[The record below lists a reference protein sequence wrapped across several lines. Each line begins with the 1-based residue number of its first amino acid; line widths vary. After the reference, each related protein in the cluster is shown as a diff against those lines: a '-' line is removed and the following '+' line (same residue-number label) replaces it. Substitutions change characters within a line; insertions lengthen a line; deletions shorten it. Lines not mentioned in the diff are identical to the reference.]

1 MEEIKLKFKSV
12 RFKLFF
18 TMCVVILV
26 IILSLVLINSIVLEN
41 FYIYSKTATI
51 KQVYQKVNDYYNT
64 ENTNVDLKTE
74 LKKIAYKNNFDI
86 LIKTDTNLIIFT
98 SDREFLSST
107 YILKDINEIKSKS
120 IEENETKINVKV
132 TTDEVNNI
140 SYMFLTG
147 ILDNGYV
154 LYIRMPISPIEE
166 SVKISNT
173 VLLMIG
179 GITLV
184 VAGIIASFIS
194 RKFTN
199 PILQLN
205 DIANK
210 MAKLDFSK
218 KYRITDSELKK
229 VTDRVFNNL
238 LNNSV
243 TEFDLN
249 EIQKQLESKAERKTR
264 AIVQQE
270 LLNEMGI
277 TLDDIQTGNDINA
290 IAYQRTDPI
299 RLNEKV
305 FGYEVGKKIND
316 ATINQTKH
324 NTAEKTRW
332 LNQEREDI
340 KKLGIKARSK
350 ESAAVQKYVEKVY
363 INEHGEEIPYG
374 DKELAKEFPDVKTQE
389 KIKHASEV
397 FRNKYDTYIDQINNV
412 LTDLGYDAI
421 PKRKDYMRHFTEISD
436 KLSQWGVPFNRND
449 MDSENLPT
457 DINGLTEFNR
467 PGKNWFASSLERK
480 GMKTTYDA
488 ITGIDGYL
496 EGAGNLIF
504 HTSDIQRYRTL
515 SKFIRE
521 TYGQTHGLDNV
532 DSLTDAEFEQRV
544 ADIQDNK
551 LSKYVAWLDEQA
563 NALLV
568 KKVLLIEQQ
577 KDF

>member
-64 ENTNVDLKTE
+64 ENTNVNLETE

-132 TTDEVNNI
+132 TTDEVNNV

-218 KYRITDSELKK
+218 KYRITDTEDEINELGRSINTMSDKLEATIKELQKNNIELEKDIEEKSKIDEMRKQFISDVSHELKTPIALIQGYAEGLIENVNSDEESRK
-229 VTDRVFNNL
+229 FYAEVILDETNKMDKLVKQL
-238 LNNSV
+238 LELMKLEYGKR
-243 TEFDLN
+243 EFDN
-249 EIQKQLESKAERKTR
+249 EKFNINELINEVLRKCSVM
-264 AIVQQE
+264 I
-270 LLNEMGI
+270 NEKNIKVYFENKEPIYVYADEFYMDQII
-277 TLDDIQTGNDINA
+277 TNYLTNA
-290 IAYQRTDPI
+290 IKHAEEV
-299 RLNEKV
+299 EK
-305 FGYEVGKKIND
+305 ETKI
-316 ATINQTKH
+316 
-324 NTAEKTRW
+324 E
-332 LNQEREDI
+332 I
-340 KKLGIKARSK
+340 K
-350 ESAAVQKYVEKVY
+350 VEKVSNKIRVSVFNTGENIPEEDLQRIWGRFY
-363 INEHGEEIPYG
+363 KLDSSRNRQDGGSGIGLALVKAIMNNYQNEYG
-374 DKELAKEFPDVKTQE
+374 VENKKNGVEFYFDM
-389 KIKHASEV
+389 
-397 FRNKYDTYIDQINNV
+397 D
-412 LTDLGYDAI
+412 
-421 PKRKDYMRHFTEISD
+421 ISD
-436 KLSQWGVPFNRND
+436 
-449 MDSENLPT
+449 
-457 DINGLTEFNR
+457 
-467 PGKNWFASSLERK
+467 
-480 GMKTTYDA
+480 
-488 ITGIDGYL
+488 
-496 EGAGNLIF
+496 
-504 HTSDIQRYRTL
+504 
-515 SKFIRE
+515 
-521 TYGQTHGLDNV
+521 
-532 DSLTDAEFEQRV
+532 
-544 ADIQDNK
+544 
-551 LSKYVAWLDEQA
+551 
-563 NALLV
+563 
-568 KKVLLIEQQ
+568 
-577 KDF
+577 

>member
-18 TMCVVILV
+18 TMCVV

-64 ENTNVDLKTE
+64 ENTNVDLETE

-107 YILKDINEIKSKS
+107 YILKDINEIKSKN

-132 TTDEVNNI
+132 TTDEVNNV

-218 KYRITDSELKK
+218 KYRITDTEDEINELGRSINTMSDKLEATIKELQKNNIELEKDIEEKSKIDEMRKQFISDVSHELKTPIALIQGYAEGLIENVNSDEESRK
-229 VTDRVFNNL
+229 FYAEVILDETNKMDKLVKQL
-238 LNNSV
+238 LELMKLEYGKR
-243 TEFDLN
+243 EFDN
-249 EIQKQLESKAERKTR
+249 EKFNINELINEVLRKCSVM
-264 AIVQQE
+264 I
-270 LLNEMGI
+270 NEKNIKVYFENKEPIYVYADEFYMDQII
-277 TLDDIQTGNDINA
+277 TNYLTNA
-290 IAYQRTDPI
+290 IKHAEEV
-299 RLNEKV
+299 EK
-305 FGYEVGKKIND
+305 EIKI
-316 ATINQTKH
+316 
-324 NTAEKTRW
+324 E
-332 LNQEREDI
+332 I
-340 KKLGIKARSK
+340 K
-350 ESAAVQKYVEKVY
+350 VEKVSNKIRVSVFNTGENIPEEDLQRIWGRFY
-363 INEHGEEIPYG
+363 KLDSSRNRQDGGSGIGLALVKAIMNNYQNEYG
-374 DKELAKEFPDVKTQE
+374 VENKKNGVEFYFDM
-389 KIKHASEV
+389 
-397 FRNKYDTYIDQINNV
+397 D
-412 LTDLGYDAI
+412 
-421 PKRKDYMRHFTEISD
+421 ISD
-436 KLSQWGVPFNRND
+436 
-449 MDSENLPT
+449 
-457 DINGLTEFNR
+457 
-467 PGKNWFASSLERK
+467 
-480 GMKTTYDA
+480 
-488 ITGIDGYL
+488 
-496 EGAGNLIF
+496 
-504 HTSDIQRYRTL
+504 
-515 SKFIRE
+515 
-521 TYGQTHGLDNV
+521 
-532 DSLTDAEFEQRV
+532 
-544 ADIQDNK
+544 
-551 LSKYVAWLDEQA
+551 
-563 NALLV
+563 
-568 KKVLLIEQQ
+568 
-577 KDF
+577 

>member
-64 ENTNVDLKTE
+64 ENTNVDLETE

-218 KYRITDSELKK
+218 KYRITDTEDEINELGRSINTMSDKLEATIKELQKNNIELEKDIEEKSKIDEMRKQFISDVSHELKTPIALIQGYAEGLIENVNSDEESRK
-229 VTDRVFNNL
+229 FYAEVILDETNKMYKLVKQL
-238 LNNSV
+238 LELMKLEYGKR
-243 TEFDLN
+243 EFDN
-249 EIQKQLESKAERKTR
+249 EKFNINELINEVLRKCSVM
-264 AIVQQE
+264 I
-270 LLNEMGI
+270 NEKNIKVYFENKEPIYVYADEFYMDQII
-277 TLDDIQTGNDINA
+277 TNYLTNA
-290 IAYQRTDPI
+290 IKHAEEV
-299 RLNEKV
+299 EK
-305 FGYEVGKKIND
+305 ETKI
-316 ATINQTKH
+316 
-324 NTAEKTRW
+324 E
-332 LNQEREDI
+332 I
-340 KKLGIKARSK
+340 K
-350 ESAAVQKYVEKVY
+350 VEKVSNKIRVSVFNTGENIPEEDLQRIWGRFY
-363 INEHGEEIPYG
+363 KLDSSRNRQDGGSGIGLALVKAIMNNYQNEYG
-374 DKELAKEFPDVKTQE
+374 VKNKKNGVEFYFDM
-389 KIKHASEV
+389 
-397 FRNKYDTYIDQINNV
+397 D
-412 LTDLGYDAI
+412 
-421 PKRKDYMRHFTEISD
+421 ISD
-436 KLSQWGVPFNRND
+436 
-449 MDSENLPT
+449 
-457 DINGLTEFNR
+457 
-467 PGKNWFASSLERK
+467 
-480 GMKTTYDA
+480 
-488 ITGIDGYL
+488 
-496 EGAGNLIF
+496 
-504 HTSDIQRYRTL
+504 
-515 SKFIRE
+515 
-521 TYGQTHGLDNV
+521 
-532 DSLTDAEFEQRV
+532 
-544 ADIQDNK
+544 
-551 LSKYVAWLDEQA
+551 
-563 NALLV
+563 
-568 KKVLLIEQQ
+568 
-577 KDF
+577 

>member
-64 ENTNVDLKTE
+64 ENTNVDLETE

-132 TTDEVNNI
+132 TTDEVNNV

-218 KYRITDSELKK
+218 KYRITDTEDEINELGRSINTMSDKLEATIKELQKNNIELEKDIEEKSKIDEMRKQFISDVSHELKTPIALIQGYAEGLIENVNSDEESRK
-229 VTDRVFNNL
+229 FYAEVILDETNKMDKLVKQL
-238 LNNSV
+238 LELMKLEYGKR
-243 TEFDLN
+243 EFDN
-249 EIQKQLESKAERKTR
+249 EKFNINELINEVLRKCSVM
-264 AIVQQE
+264 I
-270 LLNEMGI
+270 NEKNIKVYFENKEPIYVYADEFYMDQII
-277 TLDDIQTGNDINA
+277 TNYLTNA
-290 IAYQRTDPI
+290 IKHAEEV
-299 RLNEKV
+299 EK
-305 FGYEVGKKIND
+305 ETKI
-316 ATINQTKH
+316 
-324 NTAEKTRW
+324 E
-332 LNQEREDI
+332 I
-340 KKLGIKARSK
+340 K
-350 ESAAVQKYVEKVY
+350 VEKVSNKIRVSVFNTGENIPEEDLQRIWGRFY
-363 INEHGEEIPYG
+363 KLDSSRNRQDGGSGIGLALVKAIMNNYQNEYG
-374 DKELAKEFPDVKTQE
+374 VENKKNGVEFYFDM
-389 KIKHASEV
+389 
-397 FRNKYDTYIDQINNV
+397 D
-412 LTDLGYDAI
+412 
-421 PKRKDYMRHFTEISD
+421 ISD
-436 KLSQWGVPFNRND
+436 
-449 MDSENLPT
+449 
-457 DINGLTEFNR
+457 
-467 PGKNWFASSLERK
+467 
-480 GMKTTYDA
+480 
-488 ITGIDGYL
+488 
-496 EGAGNLIF
+496 
-504 HTSDIQRYRTL
+504 
-515 SKFIRE
+515 
-521 TYGQTHGLDNV
+521 
-532 DSLTDAEFEQRV
+532 
-544 ADIQDNK
+544 
-551 LSKYVAWLDEQA
+551 
-563 NALLV
+563 
-568 KKVLLIEQQ
+568 
-577 KDF
+577 

>member
-64 ENTNVDLKTE
+64 ENTNVDLETE

-218 KYRITDSELKK
+218 KYRIIDTEDEINELGRSINTMSDKLEATIKELQKNNIELEKDIEEKSKIDEMRKQFISDVSHELKTPIALIQGYAEGLIENVNSDEESRK
-229 VTDRVFNNL
+229 FYAEVILDETNKMDKLVKQL
-238 LNNSV
+238 LELMKLEYGKR
-243 TEFDLN
+243 EFDN
-249 EIQKQLESKAERKTR
+249 EKFNINELINEVLRKCSVM
-264 AIVQQE
+264 I
-270 LLNEMGI
+270 NEKNIKVYFENKEPIYVYADEFYMDQII
-277 TLDDIQTGNDINA
+277 TNYLTNA
-290 IAYQRTDPI
+290 IKHAEEV
-299 RLNEKV
+299 EK
-305 FGYEVGKKIND
+305 ETKI
-316 ATINQTKH
+316 
-324 NTAEKTRW
+324 E
-332 LNQEREDI
+332 I
-340 KKLGIKARSK
+340 K
-350 ESAAVQKYVEKVY
+350 VEKVSNKIRVSVFNTGENIPEEDLQRIWGRFY
-363 INEHGEEIPYG
+363 KLDSSRNRQDGGSGIGLALVKAIMNNYQNEYG
-374 DKELAKEFPDVKTQE
+374 VENKKNGVEFYFDM
-389 KIKHASEV
+389 
-397 FRNKYDTYIDQINNV
+397 D
-412 LTDLGYDAI
+412 
-421 PKRKDYMRHFTEISD
+421 ISD
-436 KLSQWGVPFNRND
+436 
-449 MDSENLPT
+449 
-457 DINGLTEFNR
+457 
-467 PGKNWFASSLERK
+467 
-480 GMKTTYDA
+480 
-488 ITGIDGYL
+488 
-496 EGAGNLIF
+496 
-504 HTSDIQRYRTL
+504 
-515 SKFIRE
+515 
-521 TYGQTHGLDNV
+521 
-532 DSLTDAEFEQRV
+532 
-544 ADIQDNK
+544 
-551 LSKYVAWLDEQA
+551 
-563 NALLV
+563 
-568 KKVLLIEQQ
+568 
-577 KDF
+577 

>member
-154 LYIRMPISPIEE
+154 LYIRMPISPIED

-218 KYRITDSELKK
+218 KYRITDTEDEINELGRSINTMSDKLEATIKELQKNNIELEKDIEEKSKIDEMRKQFISDVSHELKTPIALIQGYAEGLIENVNSDEESRKFYAEVILDETNK
-229 VTDRVFNNL
+229 VDKLVKQL
-238 LNNSV
+238 LELMKLEYGKR
-243 TEFDLN
+243 EFDN
-249 EIQKQLESKAERKTR
+249 EKFNINELINEVLRKCSVM
-264 AIVQQE
+264 I
-270 LLNEMGI
+270 NEKNIKVYFENKEPIYVYADEFYMDQII
-277 TLDDIQTGNDINA
+277 TNYLTNA
-290 IAYQRTDPI
+290 IKHAEEV
-299 RLNEKV
+299 EK
-305 FGYEVGKKIND
+305 ETKI
-316 ATINQTKH
+316 
-324 NTAEKTRW
+324 E
-332 LNQEREDI
+332 I
-340 KKLGIKARSK
+340 K
-350 ESAAVQKYVEKVY
+350 VEKVSNKIRVSVFNTGENIPEEDLQRIWGRFY
-363 INEHGEEIPYG
+363 KLDSSRNRQDGGSGIGLALVKAIMNNYQNEYG
-374 DKELAKEFPDVKTQE
+374 VKNKKNGVEFYFDM
-389 KIKHASEV
+389 
-397 FRNKYDTYIDQINNV
+397 D
-412 LTDLGYDAI
+412 
-421 PKRKDYMRHFTEISD
+421 ISD
-436 KLSQWGVPFNRND
+436 
-449 MDSENLPT
+449 
-457 DINGLTEFNR
+457 
-467 PGKNWFASSLERK
+467 
-480 GMKTTYDA
+480 
-488 ITGIDGYL
+488 
-496 EGAGNLIF
+496 
-504 HTSDIQRYRTL
+504 
-515 SKFIRE
+515 
-521 TYGQTHGLDNV
+521 
-532 DSLTDAEFEQRV
+532 
-544 ADIQDNK
+544 
-551 LSKYVAWLDEQA
+551 
-563 NALLV
+563 
-568 KKVLLIEQQ
+568 
-577 KDF
+577 

>member
-218 KYRITDSELKK
+218 KYRITDTEDEINELGRSINTMSDKLEATIKELQKNNIELEKDIEEKSKIDEMRKQFISDVSHELKTPIALIQGYAEGLIENVNSDEESRK
-229 VTDRVFNNL
+229 FYAEVILDETNKMDKLVKQL
-238 LNNSV
+238 LELMKLEYGKR
-243 TEFDLN
+243 EFDN
-249 EIQKQLESKAERKTR
+249 EKFNINELINEVLRKCSVM
-264 AIVQQE
+264 I
-270 LLNEMGI
+270 NEKNIKVYFENKEPIYVYADEFYMDQII
-277 TLDDIQTGNDINA
+277 TNYLTNA
-290 IAYQRTDPI
+290 IKHAEEV
-299 RLNEKV
+299 EK
-305 FGYEVGKKIND
+305 ETKIEI
-316 ATINQTKH
+316 T
-324 NTAEKTRW
+324 
-332 LNQEREDI
+332 
-340 KKLGIKARSK
+340 
-350 ESAAVQKYVEKVY
+350 VEKVSNKIRVSVFNTGENIPEEDLQRIWGRFY
-363 INEHGEEIPYG
+363 KLDSSRNRQDGGSGIGLALVKAIMNNYQNEYG
-374 DKELAKEFPDVKTQE
+374 VKNKKNGVEFYFDM
-389 KIKHASEV
+389 
-397 FRNKYDTYIDQINNV
+397 D
-412 LTDLGYDAI
+412 
-421 PKRKDYMRHFTEISD
+421 ISD
-436 KLSQWGVPFNRND
+436 
-449 MDSENLPT
+449 
-457 DINGLTEFNR
+457 
-467 PGKNWFASSLERK
+467 
-480 GMKTTYDA
+480 
-488 ITGIDGYL
+488 
-496 EGAGNLIF
+496 
-504 HTSDIQRYRTL
+504 
-515 SKFIRE
+515 
-521 TYGQTHGLDNV
+521 
-532 DSLTDAEFEQRV
+532 
-544 ADIQDNK
+544 
-551 LSKYVAWLDEQA
+551 
-563 NALLV
+563 
-568 KKVLLIEQQ
+568 
-577 KDF
+577 

>member
-64 ENTNVDLKTE
+64 ENTNVDLETE

-107 YILKDINEIKSKS
+107 YILKDINEIKSKN

-132 TTDEVNNI
+132 TTDEVNNV

-218 KYRITDSELKK
+218 KYRITDTEDEINELGRSINTMSDKLEATIKELQKNNIELEKDIEEKSKIDEMRKQFISDVSHELKTPIALIQGYAEGLIENVNSDEESRK
-229 VTDRVFNNL
+229 FYAEVILDETNKMDKLVKQL
-238 LNNSV
+238 LELMKLEYGKR
-243 TEFDLN
+243 EFDN
-249 EIQKQLESKAERKTR
+249 EKFNINELINEVLRKCSVM
-264 AIVQQE
+264 I
-270 LLNEMGI
+270 NEKNIKVYFENKEPIYVYADEFYMDQII
-277 TLDDIQTGNDINA
+277 TNYLTNA
-290 IAYQRTDPI
+290 IKHAEEV
-299 RLNEKV
+299 EK
-305 FGYEVGKKIND
+305 ENKI
-316 ATINQTKH
+316 
-324 NTAEKTRW
+324 E
-332 LNQEREDI
+332 I
-340 KKLGIKARSK
+340 K
-350 ESAAVQKYVEKVY
+350 VEKVSNKIRVSVFNTGENIPEEDLQRIWGRFY
-363 INEHGEEIPYG
+363 KLDSSRNRQDGGSGIGLALVKAIMNNYQNEYG
-374 DKELAKEFPDVKTQE
+374 VENKKNGVEFYFDM
-389 KIKHASEV
+389 
-397 FRNKYDTYIDQINNV
+397 D
-412 LTDLGYDAI
+412 
-421 PKRKDYMRHFTEISD
+421 ISD
-436 KLSQWGVPFNRND
+436 
-449 MDSENLPT
+449 
-457 DINGLTEFNR
+457 
-467 PGKNWFASSLERK
+467 
-480 GMKTTYDA
+480 
-488 ITGIDGYL
+488 
-496 EGAGNLIF
+496 
-504 HTSDIQRYRTL
+504 
-515 SKFIRE
+515 
-521 TYGQTHGLDNV
+521 
-532 DSLTDAEFEQRV
+532 
-544 ADIQDNK
+544 
-551 LSKYVAWLDEQA
+551 
-563 NALLV
+563 
-568 KKVLLIEQQ
+568 
-577 KDF
+577 

>member
-64 ENTNVDLKTE
+64 ENTNVDLETE

-218 KYRITDSELKK
+218 KYRITDTEDEINELGRSINTMSDKLKATIKELQKNNIELEKDIEEKSKIDEMRKQFISDVSHELKTPIALIQGYAEGLIENVNSDEESRK
-229 VTDRVFNNL
+229 FYAEVILDETNKMDKLVKQL
-238 LNNSV
+238 LELMKLEYGKR
-243 TEFDLN
+243 EFDN
-249 EIQKQLESKAERKTR
+249 EKFNINELINEVLRKCSVM
-264 AIVQQE
+264 I
-270 LLNEMGI
+270 NEKNIKVYFENKEPIYVYADEFYMDQII
-277 TLDDIQTGNDINA
+277 TNYLTNA
-290 IAYQRTDPI
+290 IKHAEEV
-299 RLNEKV
+299 EK
-305 FGYEVGKKIND
+305 ETKI
-316 ATINQTKH
+316 
-324 NTAEKTRW
+324 E
-332 LNQEREDI
+332 I
-340 KKLGIKARSK
+340 K
-350 ESAAVQKYVEKVY
+350 VEKVSNKIRVSVFNTGENIPEEDLQRIWGRFY
-363 INEHGEEIPYG
+363 KLDSSRNRQDGGSGIGLALVKAIMNNYQNEYG
-374 DKELAKEFPDVKTQE
+374 VKNKKNGVEFYFDM
-389 KIKHASEV
+389 
-397 FRNKYDTYIDQINNV
+397 D
-412 LTDLGYDAI
+412 
-421 PKRKDYMRHFTEISD
+421 ISD
-436 KLSQWGVPFNRND
+436 
-449 MDSENLPT
+449 
-457 DINGLTEFNR
+457 
-467 PGKNWFASSLERK
+467 
-480 GMKTTYDA
+480 
-488 ITGIDGYL
+488 
-496 EGAGNLIF
+496 
-504 HTSDIQRYRTL
+504 
-515 SKFIRE
+515 
-521 TYGQTHGLDNV
+521 
-532 DSLTDAEFEQRV
+532 
-544 ADIQDNK
+544 
-551 LSKYVAWLDEQA
+551 
-563 NALLV
+563 
-568 KKVLLIEQQ
+568 
-577 KDF
+577 

>member
-18 TMCVVILV
+18 TMCAVILV
-26 IILSLVLINSIVLEN
+26 IILSLILINSIVLEN

-51 KQVYQKVNDYYNT
+51 KQVYQKVNNYYNT
-64 ENTNVDLKTE
+64 ENSNVDLETE

-132 TTDEVNNI
+132 TTDEVNNV

-218 KYRITDSELKK
+218 KYRITDTEDEINELGRSINTMSDKLESTIKELQKNNTELEKDIEEKSKIDEMRKQFISDVSHELKTPIALIQGYAEGLIENVNSDEESRK
-229 VTDRVFNNL
+229 FYAEVILDETNKMDKLVKQL
-238 LNNSV
+238 LELMKLEYGKR
-243 TEFDLN
+243 EFDN
-249 EIQKQLESKAERKTR
+249 EKFNINELINEVLRKCSVM
-264 AIVQQE
+264 I
-270 LLNEMGI
+270 NEKNIKVYFENKEPTYVYADEFYMDQII
-277 TLDDIQTGNDINA
+277 TNYLTNA
-290 IAYQRTDPI
+290 IKHAEEV
-299 RLNEKV
+299 EK
-305 FGYEVGKKIND
+305 ETKI
-316 ATINQTKH
+316 
-324 NTAEKTRW
+324 E
-332 LNQEREDI
+332 I
-340 KKLGIKARSK
+340 K
-350 ESAAVQKYVEKVY
+350 VEKVSNKIRVSVFNTGENIPEEDLQRIWGRFY
-363 INEHGEEIPYG
+363 KLDSSRNRQDGGSGIGLALVKAIMNNYQNEYG
-374 DKELAKEFPDVKTQE
+374 VKNKKNGVEFYFDM
-389 KIKHASEV
+389 
-397 FRNKYDTYIDQINNV
+397 D
-412 LTDLGYDAI
+412 
-421 PKRKDYMRHFTEISD
+421 ISD
-436 KLSQWGVPFNRND
+436 
-449 MDSENLPT
+449 
-457 DINGLTEFNR
+457 
-467 PGKNWFASSLERK
+467 
-480 GMKTTYDA
+480 
-488 ITGIDGYL
+488 
-496 EGAGNLIF
+496 
-504 HTSDIQRYRTL
+504 
-515 SKFIRE
+515 
-521 TYGQTHGLDNV
+521 
-532 DSLTDAEFEQRV
+532 
-544 ADIQDNK
+544 
-551 LSKYVAWLDEQA
+551 
-563 NALLV
+563 
-568 KKVLLIEQQ
+568 
-577 KDF
+577 

>member
-64 ENTNVDLKTE
+64 ENTNVDLETE

-132 TTDEVNNI
+132 TTDEVNNV

-218 KYRITDSELKK
+218 KYRITDTEDEINELGRSINTMSDKLEATIKELQKNNIELEKDIEEKSKIDEMRKQFISDVSHELKTPIALIQGYAEGLIENVNSDEESRK
-229 VTDRVFNNL
+229 FYAEVILDETNKMDKLVKQL
-238 LNNSV
+238 LELMKLEYGKR
-243 TEFDLN
+243 EFDN
-249 EIQKQLESKAERKTR
+249 EKFNINELINEVLRKCSVM
-264 AIVQQE
+264 I
-270 LLNEMGI
+270 NEKNIKVYFENKEPIYVYADEFYMDQII
-277 TLDDIQTGNDINA
+277 TNYLTNA
-290 IAYQRTDPI
+290 IKHAEEV
-299 RLNEKV
+299 EK
-305 FGYEVGKKIND
+305 ETKI
-316 ATINQTKH
+316 
-324 NTAEKTRW
+324 E
-332 LNQEREDI
+332 I
-340 KKLGIKARSK
+340 K
-350 ESAAVQKYVEKVY
+350 VEKVGNKIRVSVFNTGENIPEEDLQRIWGRFY
-363 INEHGEEIPYG
+363 KIDSSRNRQDGGSGIGLALVKAIMNNYQNEYG
-374 DKELAKEFPDVKTQE
+374 VKNKKNGVEFYFDM
-389 KIKHASEV
+389 
-397 FRNKYDTYIDQINNV
+397 D
-412 LTDLGYDAI
+412 
-421 PKRKDYMRHFTEISD
+421 ISD
-436 KLSQWGVPFNRND
+436 
-449 MDSENLPT
+449 
-457 DINGLTEFNR
+457 
-467 PGKNWFASSLERK
+467 
-480 GMKTTYDA
+480 
-488 ITGIDGYL
+488 
-496 EGAGNLIF
+496 
-504 HTSDIQRYRTL
+504 
-515 SKFIRE
+515 
-521 TYGQTHGLDNV
+521 
-532 DSLTDAEFEQRV
+532 
-544 ADIQDNK
+544 
-551 LSKYVAWLDEQA
+551 
-563 NALLV
+563 
-568 KKVLLIEQQ
+568 
-577 KDF
+577 

>member
-64 ENTNVDLKTE
+64 ENTNVDLETE

-132 TTDEVNNI
+132 TTDEVNNV

-210 MAKLDFSK
+210 MSKLDFSK
-218 KYRITDSELKK
+218 KYRITDTEDEINELGRSINTMSDKLEATIKELQKNNIELEKDIEEKSKIDEMRKQFISDVSHELKTPIALIQGYAEGLIENVNSDEESRK
-229 VTDRVFNNL
+229 FYAEVILDETNKMDKLVKQL
-238 LNNSV
+238 LELMKLEYGKR
-243 TEFDLN
+243 EFDN
-249 EIQKQLESKAERKTR
+249 EKFNINELINEVLRKCSVM
-264 AIVQQE
+264 I
-270 LLNEMGI
+270 NEKNIKVYFENKEPIYVYADEFYMDQII
-277 TLDDIQTGNDINA
+277 TNYLTNA
-290 IAYQRTDPI
+290 IKHAEEV
-299 RLNEKV
+299 EK
-305 FGYEVGKKIND
+305 ETKI
-316 ATINQTKH
+316 
-324 NTAEKTRW
+324 E
-332 LNQEREDI
+332 I
-340 KKLGIKARSK
+340 K
-350 ESAAVQKYVEKVY
+350 VEKVSNKIRVSVFNTGENIPEEDLQRIWGRFY
-363 INEHGEEIPYG
+363 KLDSSRNRQDGGSGIGLALVKAIMNNYQNEYG
-374 DKELAKEFPDVKTQE
+374 VK
-389 KIKHASEV
+389 
-397 FRNKYDTYIDQINNV
+397 NKKNGVECYFDRD
-412 LTDLGYDAI
+412 
-421 PKRKDYMRHFTEISD
+421 ISD
-436 KLSQWGVPFNRND
+436 
-449 MDSENLPT
+449 
-457 DINGLTEFNR
+457 
-467 PGKNWFASSLERK
+467 
-480 GMKTTYDA
+480 
-488 ITGIDGYL
+488 
-496 EGAGNLIF
+496 
-504 HTSDIQRYRTL
+504 
-515 SKFIRE
+515 
-521 TYGQTHGLDNV
+521 
-532 DSLTDAEFEQRV
+532 
-544 ADIQDNK
+544 
-551 LSKYVAWLDEQA
+551 
-563 NALLV
+563 
-568 KKVLLIEQQ
+568 
-577 KDF
+577 

>member
-26 IILSLVLINSIVLEN
+26 IILSLVLINSIVLEK

-218 KYRITDSELKK
+218 KYRITDTEDEINELGRSINTMSDKLEATIKELQKNNIELEKDIEEKSKIDEMRKQFISDVSHELKTPIALIQGYAEGLIENVNSDEESRK
-229 VTDRVFNNL
+229 FYAEVILDETNKMDKLVKQL
-238 LNNSV
+238 LELMKLEYGKR
-243 TEFDLN
+243 EFDN
-249 EIQKQLESKAERKTR
+249 EKFNINELINEVLRKCSVM
-264 AIVQQE
+264 I
-270 LLNEMGI
+270 NEKNIKVYFENKEPIYVYADEFYMDQII
-277 TLDDIQTGNDINA
+277 TNYLTNA
-290 IAYQRTDPI
+290 IKHAEEV
-299 RLNEKV
+299 EK
-305 FGYEVGKKIND
+305 ETKI
-316 ATINQTKH
+316 
-324 NTAEKTRW
+324 E
-332 LNQEREDI
+332 I
-340 KKLGIKARSK
+340 K
-350 ESAAVQKYVEKVY
+350 VEKVSNKIRVSVFNTGENIPEEDLQRIWGRFY
-363 INEHGEEIPYG
+363 KLDSSRNRQDGGSGIGLALVKAIMNNYQNEYG
-374 DKELAKEFPDVKTQE
+374 VKNKKNGVEFYFDM
-389 KIKHASEV
+389 
-397 FRNKYDTYIDQINNV
+397 D
-412 LTDLGYDAI
+412 
-421 PKRKDYMRHFTEISD
+421 ISD
-436 KLSQWGVPFNRND
+436 
-449 MDSENLPT
+449 
-457 DINGLTEFNR
+457 
-467 PGKNWFASSLERK
+467 
-480 GMKTTYDA
+480 
-488 ITGIDGYL
+488 
-496 EGAGNLIF
+496 
-504 HTSDIQRYRTL
+504 
-515 SKFIRE
+515 
-521 TYGQTHGLDNV
+521 
-532 DSLTDAEFEQRV
+532 
-544 ADIQDNK
+544 
-551 LSKYVAWLDEQA
+551 
-563 NALLV
+563 
-568 KKVLLIEQQ
+568 
-577 KDF
+577 

>member
-18 TMCVVILV
+18 TMCAVILV
-26 IILSLVLINSIVLEN
+26 IILSLILINSIVLEN

-51 KQVYQKVNDYYNT
+51 KQVYQKVNNYYNT
-64 ENTNVDLKTE
+64 ENSNVDLETE

-132 TTDEVNNI
+132 TTDEVNNV

-218 KYRITDSELKK
+218 KYRITDTEDEINELGRSINTMSDKLESTIKELQKNNTELEKDIEEKSKIDEMRKQFISDVSHELKTPIALIQGYAEGLIENVNSDEESRK
-229 VTDRVFNNL
+229 FYAEVILDETNKMDKLVKQL
-238 LNNSV
+238 LELMKLEYGKR
-243 TEFDLN
+243 EFDN
-249 EIQKQLESKAERKTR
+249 EKFNINELINEVLRKCSVM
-264 AIVQQE
+264 I
-270 LLNEMGI
+270 NEKNIKVYFENKEPIYVYADEFYMDQII
-277 TLDDIQTGNDINA
+277 TNYLTNA
-290 IAYQRTDPI
+290 IKHAEEV
-299 RLNEKV
+299 EK
-305 FGYEVGKKIND
+305 ETKI
-316 ATINQTKH
+316 
-324 NTAEKTRW
+324 E
-332 LNQEREDI
+332 I
-340 KKLGIKARSK
+340 K
-350 ESAAVQKYVEKVY
+350 VEKVSNKIRVSVFNTGENIPEEDLQRIWGRFY
-363 INEHGEEIPYG
+363 KLDSSRNRQDGGSGIGLALVKAIMNNYQNEYG
-374 DKELAKEFPDVKTQE
+374 VENKKNGVEFYFDM
-389 KIKHASEV
+389 
-397 FRNKYDTYIDQINNV
+397 D
-412 LTDLGYDAI
+412 
-421 PKRKDYMRHFTEISD
+421 ISD
-436 KLSQWGVPFNRND
+436 
-449 MDSENLPT
+449 
-457 DINGLTEFNR
+457 
-467 PGKNWFASSLERK
+467 
-480 GMKTTYDA
+480 
-488 ITGIDGYL
+488 
-496 EGAGNLIF
+496 
-504 HTSDIQRYRTL
+504 
-515 SKFIRE
+515 
-521 TYGQTHGLDNV
+521 
-532 DSLTDAEFEQRV
+532 
-544 ADIQDNK
+544 
-551 LSKYVAWLDEQA
+551 
-563 NALLV
+563 
-568 KKVLLIEQQ
+568 
-577 KDF
+577 

>member
-64 ENTNVDLKTE
+64 ENTNVDLETE

-218 KYRITDSELKK
+218 KYRITDTEDEINELGRSINTMSDKLEATIKELQKNNIELEKDIEEKSKIDEMRKQFISDVSHELKTPIALIQGYAEGLIENVNSDEESRK
-229 VTDRVFNNL
+229 FYAEVILDETNKMDNL
-238 LNNSV
+238 VKQLLELMKLEYGKR
-243 TEFDLN
+243 EFDN
-249 EIQKQLESKAERKTR
+249 EKFNINELINEVLRKCSVM
-264 AIVQQE
+264 I
-270 LLNEMGI
+270 NEKNIKVYFENKEPIYVYADEFYMDQII
-277 TLDDIQTGNDINA
+277 TNYLTNA
-290 IAYQRTDPI
+290 IKHAEEV
-299 RLNEKV
+299 EK
-305 FGYEVGKKIND
+305 ETKI
-316 ATINQTKH
+316 
-324 NTAEKTRW
+324 E
-332 LNQEREDI
+332 I
-340 KKLGIKARSK
+340 K
-350 ESAAVQKYVEKVY
+350 VEKVSNKIRVSVFNTGENIPEEDLQRIWGRFY
-363 INEHGEEIPYG
+363 KLDSSRNRQDGGSGIGLALVKAIMNNYQNEYG
-374 DKELAKEFPDVKTQE
+374 VENKKNGVEFYFDM
-389 KIKHASEV
+389 
-397 FRNKYDTYIDQINNV
+397 D
-412 LTDLGYDAI
+412 
-421 PKRKDYMRHFTEISD
+421 ISD
-436 KLSQWGVPFNRND
+436 
-449 MDSENLPT
+449 
-457 DINGLTEFNR
+457 
-467 PGKNWFASSLERK
+467 
-480 GMKTTYDA
+480 
-488 ITGIDGYL
+488 
-496 EGAGNLIF
+496 
-504 HTSDIQRYRTL
+504 
-515 SKFIRE
+515 
-521 TYGQTHGLDNV
+521 
-532 DSLTDAEFEQRV
+532 
-544 ADIQDNK
+544 
-551 LSKYVAWLDEQA
+551 
-563 NALLV
+563 
-568 KKVLLIEQQ
+568 
-577 KDF
+577 

>member
-41 FYIYSKTATI
+41 FYKPATI

-64 ENTNVDLKTE
+64 ENTNVDLETE

-107 YILKDINEIKSKS
+107 YILKDINEIKSKN

-132 TTDEVNNI
+132 TTDEVNNV

-218 KYRITDSELKK
+218 KYRITDTEDEINELGRSINTMSDKLEATIKELQKNNIELEKDIEEKSKIDEMRKQFISDVSHELKTPIALIQGYAEGLIENVNSDEESRK
-229 VTDRVFNNL
+229 FYAEVILDETNKMDKLVKQL
-238 LNNSV
+238 LELMKLEYGKR
-243 TEFDLN
+243 EFDN
-249 EIQKQLESKAERKTR
+249 EKFNINELINEVLRKCSVM
-264 AIVQQE
+264 I
-270 LLNEMGI
+270 NEKNIKVYFENKEPIYVYADEFYMDQII
-277 TLDDIQTGNDINA
+277 TNYLTNA
-290 IAYQRTDPI
+290 IKHAEEV
-299 RLNEKV
+299 EK
-305 FGYEVGKKIND
+305 ENKI
-316 ATINQTKH
+316 
-324 NTAEKTRW
+324 E
-332 LNQEREDI
+332 I
-340 KKLGIKARSK
+340 K
-350 ESAAVQKYVEKVY
+350 VEKVSNKIRVSVFNTGENIPEEDLQRIWGRFY
-363 INEHGEEIPYG
+363 KLDSSRNRQDGGSGIGLALVKAIMNNYQNEYG
-374 DKELAKEFPDVKTQE
+374 VENKKNGVEFYFDM
-389 KIKHASEV
+389 
-397 FRNKYDTYIDQINNV
+397 D
-412 LTDLGYDAI
+412 
-421 PKRKDYMRHFTEISD
+421 ISD
-436 KLSQWGVPFNRND
+436 
-449 MDSENLPT
+449 
-457 DINGLTEFNR
+457 
-467 PGKNWFASSLERK
+467 
-480 GMKTTYDA
+480 
-488 ITGIDGYL
+488 
-496 EGAGNLIF
+496 
-504 HTSDIQRYRTL
+504 
-515 SKFIRE
+515 
-521 TYGQTHGLDNV
+521 
-532 DSLTDAEFEQRV
+532 
-544 ADIQDNK
+544 
-551 LSKYVAWLDEQA
+551 
-563 NALLV
+563 
-568 KKVLLIEQQ
+568 
-577 KDF
+577 

>member
-64 ENTNVDLKTE
+64 ENTNVDLETE

-218 KYRITDSELKK
+218 KYRITDTEDEINELGRSINTMSDKLEATIKELQKNNIELEKDIEEKSKIDEMRKQFISDVSHELKTPIALIQGYAEGLIENVNSDEESREFYAEVILDETNK
-229 VTDRVFNNL
+229 MDKLVKQL
-238 LNNSV
+238 LELMKLEYGKR
-243 TEFDLN
+243 EFDN
-249 EIQKQLESKAERKTR
+249 EKFNINELINEVLRKCSVM
-264 AIVQQE
+264 I
-270 LLNEMGI
+270 NEKNIKVYFENKEPIYVYADEFYMDQII
-277 TLDDIQTGNDINA
+277 TNYLTNA
-290 IAYQRTDPI
+290 IKHAEEV
-299 RLNEKV
+299 EK
-305 FGYEVGKKIND
+305 ETKI
-316 ATINQTKH
+316 
-324 NTAEKTRW
+324 E
-332 LNQEREDI
+332 I
-340 KKLGIKARSK
+340 K
-350 ESAAVQKYVEKVY
+350 VEKVSNKIRVSVFNTGENIPEEDLQRIWGRFY
-363 INEHGEEIPYG
+363 KLDSSRNRQDGGSGIGLALVKAIMNNYQNEYG
-374 DKELAKEFPDVKTQE
+374 VENKKNGVEFYFDM
-389 KIKHASEV
+389 
-397 FRNKYDTYIDQINNV
+397 D
-412 LTDLGYDAI
+412 
-421 PKRKDYMRHFTEISD
+421 ISD
-436 KLSQWGVPFNRND
+436 
-449 MDSENLPT
+449 
-457 DINGLTEFNR
+457 
-467 PGKNWFASSLERK
+467 
-480 GMKTTYDA
+480 
-488 ITGIDGYL
+488 
-496 EGAGNLIF
+496 
-504 HTSDIQRYRTL
+504 
-515 SKFIRE
+515 
-521 TYGQTHGLDNV
+521 
-532 DSLTDAEFEQRV
+532 
-544 ADIQDNK
+544 
-551 LSKYVAWLDEQA
+551 
-563 NALLV
+563 
-568 KKVLLIEQQ
+568 
-577 KDF
+577 

>member
-64 ENTNVDLKTE
+64 ENTNVDLETE

-107 YILKDINEIKSKS
+107 YILKDINEIKSKN

-132 TTDEVNNI
+132 TTDEVNNV

-218 KYRITDSELKK
+218 KYRITDTEDEINELGRSINTMSDKLETTIKELQKNNIELEKDIEEKSKIDEMRKQFISDVSHELKTPIALIQGYAEGLIENVNSDEESRK
-229 VTDRVFNNL
+229 FYAEVILDETNKMDKLVKQL
-238 LNNSV
+238 LELMKLEYGKR
-243 TEFDLN
+243 EFDN
-249 EIQKQLESKAERKTR
+249 EKFNINELINEVLRKCSVM
-264 AIVQQE
+264 I
-270 LLNEMGI
+270 NEKNIKVYFENKEPIYVYADEFYMDQII
-277 TLDDIQTGNDINA
+277 TNYLTNA
-290 IAYQRTDPI
+290 IKHAEEV
-299 RLNEKV
+299 EK
-305 FGYEVGKKIND
+305 ENKI
-316 ATINQTKH
+316 
-324 NTAEKTRW
+324 E
-332 LNQEREDI
+332 I
-340 KKLGIKARSK
+340 K
-350 ESAAVQKYVEKVY
+350 VEKVSNKIRVSVFNTGENIPEEDLQRIWGRFY
-363 INEHGEEIPYG
+363 KLDSSRNRQDGGSGIGLALVKAIMNNYQNEYG
-374 DKELAKEFPDVKTQE
+374 VENKKNGVEFYFDM
-389 KIKHASEV
+389 
-397 FRNKYDTYIDQINNV
+397 D
-412 LTDLGYDAI
+412 
-421 PKRKDYMRHFTEISD
+421 ISD
-436 KLSQWGVPFNRND
+436 
-449 MDSENLPT
+449 
-457 DINGLTEFNR
+457 
-467 PGKNWFASSLERK
+467 
-480 GMKTTYDA
+480 
-488 ITGIDGYL
+488 
-496 EGAGNLIF
+496 
-504 HTSDIQRYRTL
+504 
-515 SKFIRE
+515 
-521 TYGQTHGLDNV
+521 
-532 DSLTDAEFEQRV
+532 
-544 ADIQDNK
+544 
-551 LSKYVAWLDEQA
+551 
-563 NALLV
+563 
-568 KKVLLIEQQ
+568 
-577 KDF
+577 